1 MGKLNIVLYGDSNTY
16 GLNPN
21 GSRYK
26 IRYSNVL
33 NKLLINSNVYEEGEV
48 GRTTIYNDKREGK
61 VAIETIEKDLSKYKY
76 IDLLIIMLGT
86 NDYKINNAK
95 NVIELENGI
104 NLLIN
109 KIKTFNNVNKIILI
123 SPILLSKNIEY
134 LDKEFN
140 YNSYKISEV
149 ASDIYLKVARK
160 NNLLFYDAKDVAY
173 AGSDGEH
180 FTKESHISLGIGLA
194 KFIKNY
200 LNYTFNF

>member
-61 VAIETIEKDLSKYKY
+61 VAIETIEKDLSKYEY

-194 KFIKNY
+194 KFIKNN

>member
-48 GRTTIYNDKREGK
+48 GRTTIYNDKRPGK
-61 VAIETIEKDLSKYKY
+61 VAIKTIEKDLSKYEY

-180 FTKESHISLGIGLA
+180 FTKESHISLGIALA
-194 KFIKNY
+194 KFIQNN